1 MHTSFAAHLNRML
14 AGIIRPQPDE
24 TPDERA
30 DRYRQTQTL
39 WASYVPRDPIEAMLA
54 AQIVAAEFGALDC
67 MQMVAATQDPGLIAR
82 FQTRALAFQ
91 RASASAEKR
100 LVRMQKRPDEALAE
114 PDDSPPPAPLRQAPM
129 VVVAAKD
136 PVRREAEEPETTGLV
151 AVLRKPE
158 AQRNAEER
166 EIVATFHAHFE
177 DVMDKMTWPY
187 GKQPRKD
194 SLKRETSYLVALLD
208 QGKGKLPRQL
218 KDEELA
224 AGTALERL
232 ERARTGGQEA
242 MQRDDDGS
250 ADEAA

>member
-1 MHTSFAAHLNRML
+1 MQTSFATNLNRML

-30 DRYRQTQTL
+30 DRCQQTHIL
-39 WASYVPRDPIEAMLA
+39 WASFAPRDAIEAMLA

-67 MQMVAATQDPGLIAR
+67 MQMVAATQDPDLIGR
-82 FQTRALAFQ
+82 FQARALAFQ
-91 RASASAEKR
+91 RAAASAEKR
-100 LVRMQKRPDEALAE
+100 LMRMQKRPDEALAE
-114 PDDSPPPAPLRQAPM
+114 PHDAPPPEPLRQAAF
-129 VVVAAKD
+129 VVGAKD
-136 PVRREAEEPETTGLV
+136 PVRREPEPEATGLV

-158 AQRNAEER
+158 AQRNAEEQAV
-166 EIVATFHAHFE
+166 VATFHAHFE

-208 QGKGKLPRQL
+208 RGKGKLPRQL

-224 AGTALERL
+224 AGTALERM
-232 ERARTGGQEA
+232 ERAMNGGQEA
-242 MQRDDDGS
+242 MQREDDGS
-250 ADEAA
+250 VGEAG